1 MGYITPKL
9 DAMIMATNYLS
20 PLSPKLP
27 QELTRLRGVAEVL
40 KYIFSFGL
48 IDAGNDRYQA
58 CQQTLFAG
66 LSRLPTAQEVSD
78 FNSPYNN
85 NNASLKIE
93 FSVPVGMGESETI
106 TATLT
111 HDPDN
116 VNQDILTVVAPNER
130 PVTVALPATGKHI
143 SQHLQTLVEAHL
155 RNPRPGVLCNLEGV
169 DLQGADLRR
178 ATLPPYDLRGISFA
192 GARLDDWVV
201 RQIADAIREGLADST
216 ALQGANLCGVDLS
229 NVNLLD
235 VILPDNLL
243 GVSFKDALLDG
254 TAVAHITQAIGEGQA
269 DLTALQGANLT
280 QVNLAE
286 VNLQGANLSGAI
298 LPRDLRDVSF
308 SGALLD
314 GTAVAQIAQS
324 IREELADPTV
334 LRGANLTGVNLAG
347 VNLQGVDLRWVA
359 LPDNL
364 RGASFVGAVLDGTEV
379 AHIAQAIREE
389 RADPTTLAGTNLR
402 GVDLSDVNL
411 RGVILPRDLRDVS
424 FSGALLDGPAV
435 AHIAQAIREGRAD
448 PTALLAI
455 NLMGV
460 NLAGV
465 NLQGVDLPWLTLSH
479 PTTGAPS
486 DQPITEKPDS
496 LSGELFHRA
505 RS

>member
-1 MGYITPKL
+1 MGYITTKP
-9 DAMIMATNYLS
+9 DAMIMAKHYLS
-20 PLSPKLP
+20 LSPKPP
-27 QELTRLRGVAEVL
+27 QELTRLHGVAEVL

-58 CQQTLFAG
+58 CRQTLFAG

-106 TATLT
+106 TATLI

-116 VNQDILTVVAPNER
+116 VNQDILTVVAPNKR

-155 RNPRPGVLCNLEGV
+155 KNPRPGVLCNLEGV
-169 DLQGADLRR
+169 DLQGADLRKT
-178 ATLPPYDLRGISFA
+178 TLLMNLQGVSFT
-192 GARLDDWVV
+192 GAQLDESVV
-201 RQIADAIREGLADST
+201 RQIANAIREGQADPT
-216 ALQGANLCGVDLS
+216 ALQGANLRSVDLN

-235 VILPDNLL
+235 VILPDNLQ
-243 GVSFKDALLDG
+243 GVSFKGALLDG
-254 TAVAHITQAIGEGQA
+254 TAVAHIVQALREGQA

-314 GTAVAQIAQS
+314 GPAVAQIAQA
-324 IREELADPTV
+324 IREGLADPTA
-334 LRGANLTGVNLAG
+334 LRGANLTGVNLVG

-424 FSGALLDGPAV
+424 FTGAVLDGPAV
-435 AHIAQAIREGRAD
+435 AQIVQAIREGRAD

-465 NLQGVDLPWLTLSH
+465 NLQGVDLPWLTLLH
-479 PTTGAPS
+479 PITG
-486 DQPITEKPDS
+486 QPITKKQDS
-496 LSGELFHRA
+496 LSGELSHRA